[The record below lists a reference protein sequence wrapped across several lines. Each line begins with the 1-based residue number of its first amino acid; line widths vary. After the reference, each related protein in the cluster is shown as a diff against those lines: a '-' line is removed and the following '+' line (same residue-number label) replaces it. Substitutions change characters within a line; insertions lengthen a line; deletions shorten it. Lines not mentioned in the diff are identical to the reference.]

1 MKKIFIFIW
10 ELVKV
15 TVVSLAIILPVRY
28 FLIQPFYVKGASMEP
43 TFHNHEYLIIDQLSY
58 RFREPVRGEV
68 IVFRYPRNPQEHFI
82 KRIVALP
89 NESVEIKEGQ
99 VIVYN
104 DAYPEGFIL
113 DEYYLSEKYFSFG
126 SEEKLDLSADE
137 YYVLGDNRSSS
148 MDSRSFGPLSEK
160 FITGRVLFR
169 GLPFN
174 RVALFTKAPDFGDIN
189 LEQ

>member
-1 MKKIFIFIW
+1 MKKVFIFIW

-43 TFHNHEYLIIDQLSY
+43 NFYNHEYLIIDQLSY

-82 KRIVALP
+82 KRIIAMP
-89 NESVEIKEGQ
+89 NESIEIKDGE
-99 VIVYN
+99 VIIYN
-104 DAYPEGFIL
+104 DTYPDGFKL
-113 DEYYLSEKYFSFG
+113 DEHYLSEEYMLLN
-126 SEEKLDLSADE
+126 SEERVDLSADE
-137 YYVLGDNRSSS
+137 FYVLGDNRSSS
-148 MDSRSFGPLSEK
+148 MDSRSFGPLNES
-160 FITGRVLFR
+160 FITGRVFFR

-174 RVALFTKAPDFGDIN
+174 RVTLFTKAPDFGGIN
-189 LEQ
+189 LE